1 MSLRP
6 LFPMKFNVFSWARQ
20 PHQPKLVLKF
30 SLFFFFVFLS
40 FFTTKAQSISP
51 ENRDYIKLI
60 CKTFFI
66 INYKSELGSEALKE
80 LTNISKFDYNI
91 SIKKVTV
98 QIPTQ
103 QIIKDND
110 TNSKKTITK
119 LVYTAIGILVL
130 GAILFFIYRKRSN
143 SLLHTKY
150 KGLLDK
156 IQIQQKTEIPDLSDT
171 QDENIP
177 KEQSSNIAD
186 ETFNAIL
193 KKIIKFENSDKYLKK
208 DINLTWLSNHLN
220 TNTKYLSEVIKVHR
234 NKSFNNYIN
243 GLRIEY
249 ITRQL
254 YENPVY
260 REYKITYLAEEC
272 GYASPQVF
280 VIAFKRETGVTPSYF
295 IEQLK
300 DQSNEDYKESIS

>member
-1 MSLRP
+1 MSLRL
-6 LFPMKFNVFSWARQ
+6 LFPMKSKIFSWTRQ
-20 PHQPKLVLKF
+20 LHQPKLGLKF
-30 SLFFFFVFLS
+30 SLFFFLVFLQ

-51 ENRDYIKLI
+51 ENRDCIKLI
-60 CKTFFI
+60 HKTFSL
-66 INYKSELGSEALKE
+66 INYKSELG
-80 LTNISKFDYNI
+80 NISV
-91 SIKKVTV
+91 KKAAV

-110 TNSKKTITK
+110 TNSKKAITK
-119 LVYTAIGILVL
+119 LIYTAIGVFALAL
-130 GAILFFIYRKRSN
+130 ILFFIYRKRSN
-143 SLLHTKY
+143 SLLRAKY
-150 KGLLDK
+150 NGLLDK
-156 IQIQQKTEIPDLSDT
+156 IQIQQKTEMLDLSDS

-300 DQSNEDYKESIS
+300 DQSNENYQESIS